1 MDHGPF
7 STPDVVSLVEM
18 LPRDGF
24 QRYDEFVPTERK
36 VALVDRLST
45 TGVDEIE
52 VTSFTHP
59 EAVPTLRDADEVAAR
74 IDRNDDVT
82 YRALVPNAV
91 GMERAIEAGMD
102 KVNALVTVSERYS
115 RKNQNMSVAENLDEI
130 EAIVELAADADI
142 EVEAG
147 IGTSFYCPYE
157 GRVPLERTLGV
168 VERAVEAGVDEVTL
182 ATTMGLADP
191 AQIAATFETV
201 FELWPDL
208 DCGLHLHDTNGMSLA
223 NTLVAMQCGVDRFDT
238 SVCGLG
244 GGVVLPEGMTG
255 VGNTPTEDLLHMLT
269 RMAIDV
275 DADLEAVTAAAETVA
290 EELDLGATSH
300 VLMGGTAERVLTTVD
315 DDRPQG

>member
-1 MDHGPF
+1 MDHGPL
-7 STPDVVSLVEM
+7 SMPDEVSVVEM

-24 QRYDEFVPTERK
+24 QRLDEFVPTDRK
-36 VALVDRLST
+36 VELVDRLSS
-45 TGVDEIE
+45 TGIDEIE

-74 IDRNDDVT
+74 IDRRDDVT
-82 YRALVPNAV
+82 YRALVPNTV
-91 GMERAIEAGMD
+91 GMERAVDAGMD

-115 RKNQNMSVAENLDEI
+115 RKNQNMTVEESLAEVES
-130 EAIVELAADADI
+130 IVEVGHNAGIA
-142 EVEAG
+142 VEAG

-157 GRVPLERTLGV
+157 GRIPMERPLAV
-168 VERAVEAGVDEVTL
+168 VERVVEAGVDEVTL

-191 AQIAATFETV
+191 AQIAGTFTAVSER
-201 FELWPDL
+201 WPDL

-223 NTLVAMQCGVDRFDT
+223 NTLVAMQCGVDRFDA

-269 RMAIDV
+269 RTDV
-275 DADLEAVTAAAETVA
+275 DVAADFESVAEASETVA
-290 EELDLGATSH
+290 RQLDLGATSH
-300 VLMGGTAERVLTTVD
+300 VLMGGTEERVLVTVA
-315 DDRPQG
+315 DDRPQD